1 MALDGVNNGQVK
13 QQQSTQ
19 GDFGS
24 YADKLNK
31 TVPDVTYT
39 VEQKKHAIEVK
50 KKIMAHPQCP
60 HDTKVALRK
69 EIRTIEDE
77 IKRMQQETAM
87 NTSIFGRRND
97 LG

>member
-1 MALDGVNNGQVK
+1 
-13 QQQSTQ
+13 
-19 GDFGS
+19 
-24 YADKLNK
+24 
-31 TVPDVTYT
+31 
-39 VEQKKHAIEVK
+39 
-50 KKIMAHPQCP
+50 MAHPQCP

-69 EIRTIEDE
+69 EISTIEDE